1 MGEQAAAARPSW
13 LQSLFAERHVY
24 MRSGFD
30 GRYVAVSRPLQISVA
45 VGAAIV
51 AAWLALASYGA
62 IVNSIEVTAQRA
74 VLTQLQSAAPAA
86 AAALAEART
95 GRERAERLAE
105 ASSAEASELQKA
117 LRMTD
122 VRIRDASEQVQR
134 LEAERE
140 ALLKQFASEAA
151 NGPPSGV
158 VADLRAQLE
167 AAARLIEDLSS
178 ERAALRSRIEELLA
192 SGGLGATGL
201 RQVELAE
208 AAKTGSGPDGQ
219 KIATQ
224 LAALKGTE
232 GQSALA
238 GVAEAVAALEND
250 LRAAK
255 GTIETMQQ
263 DLKGSDRLGDLNLQ
277 LAAAEE
283 RLAVM
288 DESLE
293 RIKAGQSALRAAIA
307 AQAQLPSPP
316 KPR

>member
-1 MGEQAAAARPSW
+1 M
-13 LQSLFAERHVY
+13 
-24 MRSGFD
+24 
-30 GRYVAVSRPLQISVA
+30 VA
-45 VGAAIV
+45 G
-51 AAWLALASYGA
+51 
-62 IVNSIEVTAQRA
+62 
-74 VLTQLQSAAPAA
+74 
-86 AAALAEART
+86 
-95 GRERAERLAE
+95 
-105 ASSAEASELQKA
+105 
-117 LRMTD
+117 
-122 VRIRDASEQVQR
+122 
-134 LEAERE
+134 
-140 ALLKQFASEAA
+140 
-151 NGPPSGV
+151 
-158 VADLRAQLE
+158 LRAQLE
-167 AAARLIEDLSS
+167 AAARLIEELSS

-208 AAKTGSGPDGQ
+208 AAETGSGPDGQ
-219 KIATQ
+219 EIATQ
-224 LAALKGTE
+224 LAALKGTD

-263 DLKGSDRLGDLNLQ
+263 DLEGSDRLSDLNLQ
-277 LAAAEE
+277 LAVAEE

-288 DESLE
+288 DENLE

>member
-1 MGEQAAAARPSW
+1 MREEAAAVRPWW

-24 MRSGFD
+24 IRSGFE
-30 GRYVAVSRPLQISVA
+30 GRYVAVSRSLQISVTLGA
-45 VGAAIV
+45 VVV
-51 AAWLALASYGA
+51 AAWLALASYET
-62 IVNSIEVTAQRA
+62 IVNSIEVRAQRA
-74 VLTQLQSAAPAA
+74 ELTRLQSAAPAA
-86 AAALAEART
+86 AAALAAART

-122 VRIRDASEQVQR
+122 VRIRDASEQVQM

-140 ALLKQFASEAA
+140 ALLEQFANEAGD
-151 NGPPSGV
+151 GPPSGV
-158 VADLRAQLE
+158 VAGLRAQLE
-167 AAARLIEDLSS
+167 AAARLIEELSS
-178 ERAALRSRIEELLA
+178 ERAALRSRIEELLT

-208 AAKTGSGPDGQ
+208 AAETGSGLDGQ
-219 KIATQ
+219 EIATQ
-224 LAALKGTE
+224 LAALKGTD

-263 DLKGSDRLGDLNLQ
+263 DLEGSDRLGDLNLQ
-277 LAAAEE
+277 LAVAEE

-288 DESLE
+288 DENLE